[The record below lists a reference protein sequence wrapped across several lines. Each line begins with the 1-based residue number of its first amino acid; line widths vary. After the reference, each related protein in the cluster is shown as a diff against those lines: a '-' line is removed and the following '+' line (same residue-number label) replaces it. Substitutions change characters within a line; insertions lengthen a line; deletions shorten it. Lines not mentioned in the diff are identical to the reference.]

1 MFLQKDISVPE
12 TQSKKEGESHDDSD
26 DESTDKT
33 PTENETIALKK
44 EDSDDEKPLPTLA
57 KTLFE
62 EAAQVEQSNVE
73 KPVERRDTDAPVQD
87 QPKTIQDELVDQRF
101 IIFLAFLL

>member
-1 MFLQKDISVPE
+1 MN
-12 TQSKKEGESHDDSD
+12 
-26 DESTDKT
+26 ESTDKT

-87 QPKTIQDELVDQRF
+87 QPKAIQNELVDRMVS
-101 IIFLAFLL
+101 IFLAFLLNLCSKSQNLIQYIGTIHVKFFFE